1 MEMEGTD
8 STQGKEA
15 ALAELEMP
23 WIQGWGAREG
33 GKGEGGRQREKL
45 TKDPRFP
52 VRVLLVRLRFRASS
66 VTWDE
71 KSPED

>member
-1 MEMEGTD
+1 MGGE
-8 STQGKEA
+8 
-15 ALAELEMP
+15 
-23 WIQGWGAREG
+23 REG